1 MDIILYNP
9 LSRNGKSQSIVD
21 ELVLKLKAEGK
32 DTVVHSILE
41 IPSVAN
47 FIQGVQKE
55 DRVIIL
61 GGDGTL
67 HHLVNSIR
75 GYDITQPIYVL
86 KAGTG
91 NDFIRSIPSKEHLIQ
106 INEYIQDLP
115 KVTINGEE
123 SLFLNGTGM
132 GVDAYVCHLVNTST
146 KKKSAANYFKNA
158 LKAFLTYKPSEATV
172 TIDGVSKTYKK
183 VWFVLAANSVY
194 MGGGMK
200 FSPSSIREDDL
211 LEFMIIH
218 RVPRFILFLIFP
230 TIYFGK
236 HIWFKR
242 WVTIIQ
248 GKTMDVAY
256 GKVSFLQKDGESVN
270 HVQSMHI
277 ER

>member
-21 ELVLKLKAEGK
+21 ELVVKLKAEGK
-32 DTVVHSILE
+32 ETVVHSILE

-172 TIDGVSKTYKK
+172 TIDGVSKIYKK

-218 RVPRFILFLIFP
+218 RVPRFILVLIFP

-248 GKTMDVAY
+248 GKTMDVTY

-277 ER
+277 DR

>member
-21 ELVLKLKAEGK
+21 ELVLKLKSEGR

-47 FIQGVQKE
+47 FIQGVHPD

-75 GYDITQPIYVL
+75 GYDIKQPIYVL

-106 INEYIQDLP
+106 INQYIADLP
-115 KVTINGEE
+115 KVTVNGEE

-146 KKKSAANYFKNA
+146 KKKSASNYFKNA
-158 LKAFLTYKPSEATV
+158 LKAFLTYKPSTATV

-183 VWFVLAANSVY
+183 VWFVLAANSVF

-200 FSPSSIREDDL
+200 FSPNSKRDDDI

-236 HIWFKR
+236 HVWFKR
-242 WVTIIQ
+242 WVTTIP
-248 GKTMDVAY
+248 GKTMDVSY
-256 GKVSFLQKDGESVN
+256 GKVSYLQKDGESVN

>member
-9 LSRNGKSQSIVD
+9 LSRNGKSQGIVD
-21 ELVLKLKAEGK
+21 ELVVKLQSEGRE
-32 DTVVHSILE
+32 TAVHSILE

-47 FIQGVQKE
+47 FIQSVEKE

-106 INEYIQDLP
+106 INDYIQDLP
-115 KVTINGEE
+115 KVTVNGEE
-123 SLFLNGTGM
+123 SLFLNGTGI

-158 LKAFLTYKPSEATV
+158 LKAFLTYKPSDATV
-172 TIDGVSKTYKK
+172 TIDGVTKTYKK
-183 VWFVLAANSVY
+183 VWFILAANSVY

-200 FSPSSIREDDL
+200 FSPSSVRGDDL
-211 LEFMIIH
+211 LEFLIIH

-236 HIWFKR
+236 HVCFKR

-248 GKTMDVAY
+248 GKTMDVSY

-277 ER
+277 QR

>member
-106 INEYIQDLP
+106 INEYTQDLP

>member
-146 KKKSAANYFKNA
+146 KKKSAANFFKNA

>member
-21 ELVLKLKAEGK
+21 ELVLKFKSEGR

-47 FIQGVQKE
+47 FIQGVHPD

-75 GYDITQPIYVL
+75 GYDIKQPIYVL

-106 INEYIQDLP
+106 INQYIADLP
-115 KVTINGEE
+115 KVTVNGEE

-146 KKKSAANYFKNA
+146 KKKSASNYFKNA
-158 LKAFLTYKPSEATV
+158 LKAFLTYKPSTATV

-183 VWFVLAANSVY
+183 VWFVLAANSVF

-200 FSPSSIREDDL
+200 FSPNSKRDDDI

-236 HIWFKR
+236 HVWFKR
-242 WVTIIQ
+242 WVTTIP
-248 GKTMDVAY
+248 GKTMDVSY
-256 GKVSFLQKDGESVN
+256 GKVSYLQKDGESVN